1 MDSVDLLAREDEFKK
16 LNKQLERKTESLM
29 KQIEQAM
36 QKQDIFSEFS
46 HNLTL
51 SPYHTSHNTKK
62 HCCNTPK
69 TSSEESTPIRTKS
82 VTKKE
87 KPVKKNTNSEITL
100 SASTKFENGTENC
113 TDCVKHCGKR
123 VTCDCCASDMRNE
136 RISEDL
142 EFLYAFVSVSVQ
154 EKVLPPSFLKERST
168 VENVCKFL
176 SSKVKLMQEQLN
188 KLQNTINKKA
198 KQCEVHLTHQAEL
211 ESERM
216 SLLNK
221 CNNLTASTADMR
233 AKYQA
238 ASKKL
243 EEKDRLYK
251 EQRSEADKLSS
262 EAKRLRS
269 KNASLE
275 ARCASLD
282 DTVDNLRLQV
292 EVAKKAEKDFR
303 DSTRTLSASHQQIIT
318 KLETRIKT
326 LTTQCQRQEKLIQNL
341 RDQRSVL
348 TADGALKALE
358 KEYNAFIMRDF

>member
-1 MDSVDLLAREDEFKK
+1 MDSADLLAREDEFKK
-16 LNKQLERKTESLM
+16 LNKQLEKKTESLM

-46 HNLTL
+46 HSLTL
-51 SPYHTSHNTKK
+51 SPYHTNHNTKK
-62 HCCNTPK
+62 HCCDPPK
-69 TSSEESTPIRTKS
+69 PSSEESTPTRTKS
-82 VTKKE
+82 VAKKE
-87 KPVKKNTNSEITL
+87 KPAKKITNSQ
-100 SASTKFENGTENC
+100 ASQSDSLKLANGTQNC
-113 TDCVKHCGKR
+113 TDCVSHCPKI
-123 VTCDCCASDMRNE
+123 VSCECCASDIRKE
-136 RISEDL
+136 RVSEDL

-168 VENVCKFL
+168 VESVCKFL
-176 SSKVKLMQEQLN
+176 SSKVKLMQEQID
-188 KLQNTINKKA
+188 KLQATINKKA

-211 ESERM
+211 EGERL

-221 CNNLTASTADMR
+221 CNNLTASATEMR

-238 ASKKL
+238 AAKKL

-282 DTVDNLRLQV
+282 DSVDQLRLQLD
-292 EVAKKAEKDFR
+292 VAKKAEKDFR
-303 DSTRTLSASHQQIIT
+303 DSTRSLSSSHQQTIT
-318 KLETRIKT
+318 KLETRIKN
-326 LTTQCQRQEKLIQNL
+326 LTARCQKQEKLIQNL

-348 TADGALKALE
+348 IADGALKSLE